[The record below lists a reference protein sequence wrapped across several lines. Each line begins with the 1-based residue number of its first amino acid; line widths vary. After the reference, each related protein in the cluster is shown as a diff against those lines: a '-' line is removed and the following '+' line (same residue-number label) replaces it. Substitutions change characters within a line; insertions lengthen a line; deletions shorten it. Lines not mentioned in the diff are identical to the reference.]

1 VKINSNNITSADII
15 EIINEIYKI
24 SDGSL
29 SEKILEYCHRNDL
42 NPQELGDI
50 LYESEDFKKV
60 LYRDCVV
67 NNIIQDEVLDDKS
80 KRTQEI
86 FKW

>member
-1 VKINSNNITSADII
+1 MEINTKNISTDDIV

-24 SDGSL
+24 PDGSL
-29 SEKILEYCHRNDL
+29 SEKILEYCHRNEL
-42 NPQELGDI
+42 NPQEMGDI

-60 LYRDCVV
+60 LYRDCV
-67 NNIIQDEVLDDKS
+67 NHNIIQDEVLDDKA
-80 KRTQEI
+80 KRTQKI